1 MRPTRADSTYRLAFW
16 LGAALAVLP
25 AAPAS
30 AQIWKCEN
38 ASGVVEYSNSPAASQ
53 GGRTCKQVDL
63 GPITTIPAPKL
74 PPQKAG
80 AGGAAPAAAGGSSGA
95 APAGTAAARPASP
108 EGFPKVETAAQKA
121 RDSDRKR
128 ILEDELKKEE
138 AKLFELKKEYNSG
151 EPERVGGERNYQK
164 YLDRVERLKEDIAR
178 AEANIGAIRRELASI
193 KE

>member
-1 MRPTRADSTYRLAFW
+1 MRPTRADPTNRLAFW
-16 LGAALAVLP
+16 LGAALVVLL

-38 ASGVVEYSNSPAASQ
+38 ASGVVEYSNSPATNQA
-53 GGRTCKQVDL
+53 GRTCKQVDL

-80 AGGAAPAAAGGSSGA
+80 AAGGAPASAT
-95 APAGTAAARPASP
+95 AGTAAARPASP